1 MSGLILGPM
10 AASDEHAYLAEL
22 ESRVAAGEEAEVE
35 ASLALLAGR
44 DVELDEDELRGAR
57 RRAVQLLATGGDPR
71 RGLDL
76 EGRAVTALAADLDS
90 RGRRTALGAGLGAL
104 RPAVEDL
111 PEIRSR
117 LERLAADEE
126 LAWRWFACTLL
137 AEEIEGEPE

>member
-1 MSGLILGPM
+1 M
-10 AASDEHAYLAEL
+10 
-22 ESRVAAGEEAEVE
+22 
-35 ASLALLAGR
+35 ALLAGR

>member
-44 DVELDEDELRGAR
+44 DVELDEDELRGA
-57 RRAVQLLATGGDPR
+57 
-71 RGLDL
+71 
-76 EGRAVTALAADLDS
+76 
-90 RGRRTALGAGLGAL
+90 L